1 MAMATERSS
10 PSSGEPSPPITGSGW
25 RGARLVAAAV
35 GLALGVLLLVLAVGL
50 ARGVGQAEQGLS
62 DAGGAQA
69 APFTAPIFEASRVH
83 EDGGGSV
90 ANADGDFVL
99 TDYADRPIFLY
110 FWASWCAPCRAEAPV
125 IEELWPEYRD
135 RGYVFLGLNIWDIP
149 QDAEGFL
156 REFALTFP
164 TARDAERSVY
174 VEYGV
179 QGLPV
184 AFFIEPGLRIRSR
197 YDGSLDES
205 ALRRLLDEIA
215 VSAGESS

>member
-1 MAMATERSS
+1 MAA
-10 PSSGEPSPPITGSGW
+10 
-25 RGARLVAAAV
+25 LV
-35 GLALGVLLLVLAVGL
+35 GVVLVLLLLVLAVGL

-62 DAGGAQA
+62 DIGGAQA
-69 APFTAPIFEASRVH
+69 APFTVPMFDASLAH
-83 EDGGGSV
+83 EDGGASV
-90 ANADGDFVL
+90 ANSEGNFVL
-99 TDYADRPIFLY
+99 ADYADRPIFLY

-149 QDAEGFL
+149 QDAEDFL
-156 REFALTFP
+156 SEFELTFP

-215 VSAGESS
+215 VGAGEAS